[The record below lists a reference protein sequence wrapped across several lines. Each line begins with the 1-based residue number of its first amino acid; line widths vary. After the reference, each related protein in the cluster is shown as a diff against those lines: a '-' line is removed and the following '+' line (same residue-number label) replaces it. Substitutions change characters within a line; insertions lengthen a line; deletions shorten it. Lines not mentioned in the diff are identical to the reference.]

1 MLRDFCHYY
10 AFWESKIR
18 LPKTPKSIFNFLYL
32 PDLKNFIAIS
42 IASLVLLSNLGIAL
56 SSHLCGG
63 KKVETGITIGGHNFA
78 CGMAEM
84 EEVNITPNLPNS
96 INPLPCCANI
106 QTLFDVED
114 RYNSKVKATIS
125 APALLF
131 AFIDQ
136 SPIVSYTEPIIWRDY
151 REYGPP
157 KIIKDFQVAFQ
168 VFRI

>member
-1 MLRDFCHYY
+1 MKK
-10 AFWESKIR
+10 AAA
-18 LPKTPKSIFNFLYL
+18 IF
-32 PDLKNFIAIS
+32 
-42 IASLVLLSNLGIAL
+42 IASLVLLSNLGLAL

-84 EEVNITPNLPNS
+84 EEVETTPKIPNS
-96 INPLPCCANI
+96 FSALPCCSNI

-114 RYNSKVKATIS
+114 RYNSKVKAAIS
-125 APALLF
+125 APTVLF
-131 AFIDQ
+131 AFIDH
-136 SPIVSYTEPIIWRDY
+136 EPLAYYPESTIWRDY

>member
-1 MLRDFCHYY
+1 LAERFLELSVISAFDF
-10 AFWESKIR
+10 AQLIM
-18 LPKTPKSIFNFLYL
+18 NFLYL
-32 PDLKNFIAIS
+32 LKLKNFIAIS

-63 KKVETGITIGGHNFA
+63 KKVETGITIGGSTFA

-84 EEVNITPNLPNS
+84 EEVEITSKIPNA
-96 INPLPCCANI
+96 ITALPCCSDI
-106 QTLFDVED
+106 YTLFDVED
-114 RYNSKVKATIS
+114 RYNSKVKAKVS
-125 APALLF
+125 APTVLST
-131 AFIDQ
+131 FIDQ
-136 SPIVSYTEPIIWRDY
+136 VPLASYTEPFIWSDY